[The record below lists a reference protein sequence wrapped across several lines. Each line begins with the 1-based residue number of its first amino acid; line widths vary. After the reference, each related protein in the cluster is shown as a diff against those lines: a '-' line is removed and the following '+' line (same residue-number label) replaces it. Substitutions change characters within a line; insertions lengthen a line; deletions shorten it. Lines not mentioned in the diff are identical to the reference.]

1 MKTILCPV
9 DFTPKSDRL
18 LNYVTSLAR
27 DRNGKIFLV
36 STQETQKKELVLAGA
51 HKNEVGKLEELHDFI
66 SGVQGVPCGIVD
78 ESISGNLYKKLGNI
92 ADNYDIMAMPIIP
105 SASEGKTKNVDL
117 HKVIQDTLAPI
128 LVIPDHFHYQK
139 IKRLLYAYDY
149 KHETEPPI
157 MQLNWVADW
166 FNAEMVFITLMPGDT
181 SVKEESKWT
190 SIQFAI
196 KNSWHGQKKISF
208 ETIVY
213 PNLPNGLEHYLGLS
227 HANDLLVLSI
237 NHQNILERVWYKRV
251 VKGVLQYAKHP
262 YLIIHE

>member
-18 LNYVTSLAR
+18 LKYITNLAN
-27 DRNGKIFLV
+27 DRNGKIYLV
-36 STQETQKKELVLAGA
+36 STKEAQKKELVMAGS
-51 HKNEVGKLEELHDFI
+51 HRRDTRLLEEMHDFI
-66 SGVQGVPCGIVD
+66 SGIQGVPCGIVE
-78 ESISGNLYKKLGNI
+78 ESVSGNLYKKLGNI
-92 ADNYDIMAMPIIP
+92 ADSYDILAVPIVA
-105 SASEGKTKNVDL
+105 SASHEKTKDIDL

-128 LVIPDHFHYQK
+128 LVIPDHFPYQK

-166 FNAEMVFITLMPGDT
+166 FDAEMVFITLMPGDT
-181 SVKEESKWT
+181 SIKEEGKWT
-190 SIQFAI
+190 SIQLAI
-196 KNSWHGQKKISF
+196 KNSWKGHRKISF

-227 HANDLLVLSI
+227 NSNDLLVISI

-251 VKGVLQYAKHP
+251 VKGVLQYSKHP

>member
-1 MKTILCPV
+1 MKTILCPI

-18 LNYVTSLAR
+18 LNYMTSLTR
-27 DRNGKIFLV
+27 DRNGKIYLV
-36 STQETQKKELVLAGA
+36 STRASIKKELVLTGS
-51 HKNEVGKLEELHDFI
+51 HKREVSRLDEIHDFV
-66 SGVQGVPCGIVD
+66 SGIEGVSCGIVD
-78 ESISGNLYKKLGNI
+78 ETLSGNLYKKLGNI
-92 ADNYDIMAMPIIP
+92 ADNYDIMAVMITP
-105 SASEGKTKNVDL
+105 STTDEKAKDVDL
-117 HKVIQDTLAPI
+117 PKVIQDTLVPI
-128 LVIPDHFHYQK
+128 LVIPDRFPYQK
-139 IKRLLYAYDY
+139 ITRLLYAYDY

-166 FNAEMVFITLMPGDT
+166 FDAEMVFITLMPGDT

-196 KNSWHGQKKISF
+196 KNSWKSKNRISF

-227 HANDLLVLSI
+227 NANDLLVLSI

-251 VKGVLQYAKHP
+251 IKGVLQYSKHP

>member
-9 DFTPKSDRL
+9 DFTPESDRL
-18 LNYVTSLAR
+18 LKYITSLAR
-27 DRNGKIFLV
+27 DRNGKIYLIA
-36 STQETQKKELVLAGA
+36 TQEIKKRELVMTGGQRKV
-51 HKNEVGKLEELHDFI
+51 KNRLDEIHDFI
-66 SGVQGVPCGIVD
+66 TDVECVSCGILD
-78 ESISGNLYKKLGNI
+78 ESVSGNLYKKLGNI
-92 ADNYDIMAMPIIP
+92 ADNYDIMAMPINP
-105 SASEGKTKNVDL
+105 SVSREKANDVDL
-117 HKVIQDTLAPI
+117 HKVIQDTLVPI
-128 LVIPDHFHYQK
+128 MVIPDRFPYHK
-139 IKRLLYAYDY
+139 ISRLLYAYDY
-149 KHETEPPI
+149 KHETEPPL

-166 FNAEMVFITLMPGDT
+166 FDAEVVFITLMPGDT

-196 KNSWHGQKKISF
+196 KNSWKGQKKISF

-227 HANDLLVLSI
+227 NAADLLVLSV

-251 VKGVLQYAKHP
+251 IKGVLQYSKHP

>member
-9 DFTPKSDRL
+9 DFTTASDRL
-18 LNYVTSLAR
+18 LKYITSLAR
-27 DRNGKIFLV
+27 DRNGKIYLV
-36 STQETQKKELVLAGA
+36 STDEKQKRELALAGT
-51 HKNEVGKLEELHDFI
+51 HRREGSRLEEMHDFI
-66 SGVQGVPCGIVD
+66 SGVQGVACSIVD
-78 ESISGNLYKKLGNI
+78 ESVAGNLYKKLGNI
-92 ADNYDIMAMPIIP
+92 ADNYDIMAVPISSP
-105 SASEGKTKNVDL
+105 SYDAKTKHIDL

-128 LVIPDHFHYQK
+128 LVIPDRFPYQK
-139 IKRLLYAYDY
+139 IARLLYAYDY

-166 FNAEMVFITLMPGDT
+166 FDAEMVFITLMPGDT

-190 SIQFAI
+190 SVQFAI
-196 KNSWHGQKKISF
+196 KNSWKGHKEISF

-227 HANDLLVLSI
+227 NANDLLVLSI

-251 VKGVLQYAKHP
+251 VKGVLQYSKHP

>member
-27 DRNGKIFLV
+27 DRSGKIFLV

-51 HKNEVGKLEELHDFI
+51 HKNEAGKLEELHDFI
-66 SGVQGVPCGIVD
+66 SGVQGVPCGIVE

-92 ADNYDIMAMPIIP
+92 ADNYDIMAMLIIP
-105 SASEGKTKNVDL
+105 SASEGKTKSVDL

-128 LVIPDHFHYQK
+128 LVIPHHFHYQK